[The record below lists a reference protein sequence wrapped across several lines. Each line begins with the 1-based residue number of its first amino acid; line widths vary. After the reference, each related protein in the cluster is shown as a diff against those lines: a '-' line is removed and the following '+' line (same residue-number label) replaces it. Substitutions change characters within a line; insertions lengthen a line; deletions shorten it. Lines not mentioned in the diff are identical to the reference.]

1 MISRVIRVSGLGLH
15 SYAPQLKLSLKLQVE
30 DANTGTSFTP
40 PPGTSRTE
48 EFRRTWRMGLKHMWN
63 SICIKFGPSS
73 SFTSPHTLD
82 CVVAHHMFFW
92 PLAQSHPN
100 MFGYDVIPAARLFRN
115 QKHHRHPVPF
125 IASSSITVATDII
138 TIIIIISSMSQRYH
152 HPQDQR
158 FMNTGAIPRE
168 KIGDTN

>member
-82 CVVAHHMFFW
+82 CVVAHHMFF
-92 PLAQSHPN
+92 LA
-100 MFGYDVIPAARLFRN
+100 F
-115 QKHHRHPVPF
+115 
-125 IASSSITVATDII
+125 SSE
-138 TIIIIISSMSQRYH
+138 SSQYVW
-152 HPQDQR
+152 
-158 FMNTGAIPRE
+158 I
-168 KIGDTN
+168 